1 MTNFETTYLGLKLRN
16 PIVVGS
22 SGLTNSLENLKA
34 LDDKGVGAI
43 VLKSI
48 FEEEITA
55 EMAMH
60 LAQAQRP
67 QTMYPEIYD
76 FFSIDEMEDTVTQY
90 LSLIEE
96 AKKSISVP
104 IIASVNCI
112 SADDWTLFAKR
123 VEEAGADALE
133 LNIFVLPSDLNHT
146 SEQNEKVYFDVV
158 NKIKSSTNLP
168 ISLKISYYFTNL
180 ANMIMRLSETGI
192 AGITLFN
199 RFFSPNIDINSMKIV
214 PSSLYSTPNDI
225 TISLRWVGIMAKR
238 IKCDIAASTGVHD
251 GEGLIKQLLAG
262 ANVVHIASVLY
273 KNGFDVIPDMLQTL
287 EKWMNEKGFKTID
300 EFRGKLSQ
308 VETIDPA
315 AYERAQFMKYFAG
328 KVSVDI

>member
-1 MTNFETTYLGLKLRN
+1 MTNLETTYLGLKLRN
-16 PIVVGS
+16 PIVAGS
-22 SGLTNSLENLKA
+22 SGLTNSLEDLKK
-34 LDDKGVGAI
+34 LDEKGIGAI

-48 FEEEITA
+48 FEEEILA
-55 EMAMH
+55 EMAQS

-76 FFSIDEMEDTVTQY
+76 FFAIDEMEDTISNY
-90 LSLIEE
+90 LFLIEQ
-96 AKKSISVP
+96 AKKFVSVP

-123 VEEAGADALE
+123 VDEAGADALE
-133 LNIFVLPSDLNHT
+133 LNVFVLPSDINHT
-146 SEQNEKVYFDVV
+146 SEENEKVYFDVV
-158 NKIKSSTNLP
+158 SKIKESTKLP

-180 ANMIMRLSETGI
+180 ANMIKKLSETGI

-199 RFFSPNIDINSMKIV
+199 RFFSPNIDINSMKII

-225 TISLRWVGIMAKR
+225 NISLRWVGIMSNR
-238 IKCDIAASTGVHD
+238 VSCDIAASTGVHD

-262 ANVVHIASVLY
+262 AKVVHVASTLY
-273 KNGFDVIPDMLQTL
+273 KNGFDVVPDMLTTL
-287 EKWMNEKGFKTID
+287 EKWMNSKRYASID
-300 EFRGKLSQ
+300 DFRGKLSQ
-308 VETIDPA
+308 SSIADPA

-328 KVSVDI
+328 KNTSNL